1 MTKVSLDRETTPSY
15 TLTIRAKDRG
25 APTMNSIVTVTVTV
39 VDKNDNEPKY
49 GQDYSFQVKENAAV
63 NTRVGQVSTSDADEG
78 LSGKVVYDITGG
90 NTKSA

>member
-1 MTKVSLDRETTPSY
+1 MSLDREKTPSY

-25 APTMNSIVTVTVTV
+25 APTMNSTVTVTITV

-49 GQDYSFQVKENAAV
+49 DQDYSFQVKENATV
-63 NTRVGQVSTSDADEG
+63 NTRVGQVSASDADEG
-78 LSGKVVYDITGG
+78 LSGNVVYDITGG